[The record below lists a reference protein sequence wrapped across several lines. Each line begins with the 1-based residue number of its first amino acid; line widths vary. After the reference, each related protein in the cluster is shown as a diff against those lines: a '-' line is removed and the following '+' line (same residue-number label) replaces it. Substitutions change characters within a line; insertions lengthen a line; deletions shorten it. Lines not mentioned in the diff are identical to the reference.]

1 MFCIDYFKSKKP
13 ARYITL
19 GANTSLSCEI
29 VKFAGLHRAPM
40 PRICLVTHFFPPHM
54 GGIEKVSYEQSK
66 RLTEFGYEIDVL
78 TSKIKGQNERPAKGI
93 RVFAYPTLNLAERIG
108 VPYPVLSF
116 KAYRKF
122 VQVIKKCDLVHAHGH
137 VYMSSYMAGKV
148 AKKYKKPFIV
158 TQHNTFIDY
167 QSILNILEHL
177 NDFTIGKSV
186 LKCANRIITV
196 SKETMKYVLKLGAD
210 KSKTSV
216 IYNGVDTD
224 YFHPVN
230 KEESRKKLG
239 LPKNRKIILSVRR
252 LVYKN
257 GLDTL
262 IESVPLL
269 TRDHPDLLF
278 VVAGKGPSRKLI
290 EDRIK
295 ELGIDANIKLTGF
308 VPDRLL
314 PLYYDAAD
322 YFILPSASGE
332 GLPLVLLEAMACGL
346 PVIATT
352 VGGTPEIIKHM
363 KNGVLVPPR
372 NPEAMAETMSKL
384 LSEERL
390 GATIGE
396 EARRIVEDRFTW
408 EKNLRQLQD
417 IYKKVI

>member
-1 MFCIDYFKSKKP
+1 
-13 ARYITL
+13 
-19 GANTSLSCEI
+19 
-29 VKFAGLHRAPM
+29 M
-40 PRICLVTHFFPPHM
+40 PRICLVTHYFPPHM

-93 RVFAYPTLNLAERIG
+93 RVFPYSNLNLAERIG

-116 KAYRKF
+116 QAYRKF

-137 VYMSSYMAGKV
+137 VYMSSYLAGKV

-167 QSILNILEHL
+167 QSILNILENL
-177 NDFTIGKSV
+177 NDLTVGKSV
-186 LKCANRIITV
+186 LKCADRVIVV
-196 SKETMKYVLKLGAD
+196 SKKTMEYVLKLGAD

-262 IESVPLL
+262 IESIPLL

-290 EDRIK
+290 EDRVK

-322 YFILPSASGE
+322 YFVIPSASGE

-372 NPEAMAETMSKL
+372 NPEAMAEAISKIL
-384 LSEERL
+384 LEERL

-408 EKNLRQLQD
+408 KKNLSQLQD